1 MKNSILMLISIIS
14 IGFLAA
20 FTNQK
25 ITIPKND
32 KAQVMILG
40 SYHMNNPGL
49 DVYNMEADDVLA
61 PKRQAEIQ
69 ALVEALAKFKPT
81 KIAIERPI
89 NSRSDT
95 IKQARFQQYVA
106 NKYTLKKSEDEQVG
120 FRLAKQMGHAKVYC
134 VDDHGIGF
142 PYNEMVEYAT
152 NNDQLSVLE
161 RGNTFVEKLIKEE
174 SENLH
179 QQTIAQFLKG
189 MNQPDYLKK
198 SHGFYMDFCKV
209 GKGTD
214 YPGADLVADWY
225 HRNIRIFSNINKI
238 TTSKEDRILVIF
250 GAGHA
255 PILRELI
262 EYAEDYE
269 LVEAIDYL

>member
-25 ITIPKND
+25 IIISKND
-32 KAQVMILG
+32 KAQVMVLA

-49 DVYNMEADDVLA
+49 DVHNMEADDVLV

-69 ALVEALAKFKPT
+69 ALVAALAKFKPT

-95 IKQARFQQYVA
+95 IKQTRFQQYVA
-106 NKYTLKKSEDEQVG
+106 NEYTLKKGEDEQVG
-120 FRLAKQMGHAKVYC
+120 FRLAKQMGHKKVYC

-142 PYNEMVEYAT
+142 PYNEVIEYAT
-152 NNDQLSVLE
+152 KNDQLAVLE
-161 RGNTFVEKLIKEE
+161 RGDTFVKNFVKEE
-174 SENLH
+174 SEKLH
-179 QQTIAQFLKG
+179 KLTIRQFLKD
-189 MNQPDYLKK
+189 MNQPASLKK

-269 LVEAIDYL
+269 LVEAVDYL